1 MLYSAWVPSIH
12 NICGMSI
19 VSVSIV
25 PNLGILLFYR
35 PQLFG
40 IECSSLPLDRL
51 MPPIIEMLNHA
62 DMTDMMMPADCVR
75 ERENESRK
83 VGR

>member
-75 ERENESRK
+75 ERE
-83 VGR
+83 